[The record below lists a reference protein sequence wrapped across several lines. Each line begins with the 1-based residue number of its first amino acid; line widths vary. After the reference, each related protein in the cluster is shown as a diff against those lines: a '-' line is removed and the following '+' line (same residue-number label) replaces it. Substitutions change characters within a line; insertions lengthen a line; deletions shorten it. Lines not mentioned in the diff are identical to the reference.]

1 MSMEYRRSYRG
12 DSSPDSGIG
21 WPLIVLIGGL
31 AALVLALPAL
41 AIGMVLQRLTSARSW
56 SFPLWFILTFIGA
69 GLVYSFYTHGLD
81 RMITAQLTDYAL
93 AIKQHHADVT
103 QWNLPRLWSE
113 TWPVWV
119 RTLAV
124 VPVVA
129 FWRELEASGNSDR
142 SAILHQQEWKRQRI
156 VARSKSRATRRTRR
170 PGRIPDAVNGQMVV
184 GVPIDDELAE

>member
-12 DSSPDSGIG
+12 GLDPGQGIL
-21 WPLIVLIGGL
+21 WPLVVMIGGL
-31 AALVLALPAL
+31 IALVLALPAL
-41 AIGMVLQRLTSARSW
+41 AIGVVLQRLTSARSW
-56 SFPLWFILTFIGA
+56 SFPLWFVLTFIGA
-69 GLVYSFYTHGLD
+69 GLVYYLHTHGLE
-81 RMITAQLTDYAL
+81 RMITAQLMDYAL

-103 QWNLPRLWSE
+103 QWNLSRLWSE

-124 VPVVA
+124 APVVA
-129 FWRELEASGNSDR
+129 FWRELEASGNGD
-142 SAILHQQEWKRQRI
+142 SAEILHQQERERQRL

-184 GVPIDDELAE
+184 GVPIDEEHAQ

>member
-1 MSMEYRRSYRG
+1 MSMEYRRSNRG
-12 DSSPDSGIG
+12 GLDPGLGIL
-21 WPLIVLIGGL
+21 WPLVVMIGGL

-41 AIGMVLQRLTSARSW
+41 AIGFVLRRLTSARSW
-56 SFPLWFILTFIGA
+56 SFPLWFVLTFIGA
-69 GLVYSFYTHGLD
+69 GLVYYLDTHGLD
-81 RMITAQLTDYAL
+81 RMITAQLMDYAL

-103 QWNLPRLWSE
+103 RWNMPRLWSE

-129 FWRELEASGNSDR
+129 FWRELEARGNGDSA
-142 SAILHQQEWKRQRI
+142 AILRQQEWERQRL

-170 PGRIPDAVNGQMVV
+170 PDRIPDAVNGQMVV
-184 GVPIDDELAE
+184 GVPIDDEHAE

>member
-12 DSSPDSGIG
+12 GLDPGQGIL
-21 WPLIVLIGGL
+21 WPLVVMIGGL
-31 AALVLALPAL
+31 IALVLALPAL
-41 AIGMVLQRLTSARSW
+41 AIGVVLQRLTLARSW
-56 SFPLWFILTFIGA
+56 SFPLWFVLTFMGA
-69 GLVYSFYTHGLD
+69 GLVYYLYTHGLD
-81 RMITAQLTDYAL
+81 RMISAQLMDYAL

-103 QWNLPRLWSE
+103 QWNLSRLWSE

-129 FWRELEASGNSDR
+129 FWRELEASGNGD
-142 SAILHQQEWKRQRI
+142 SAENLHQQEWERQRLI
-156 VARSKSRATRRTRR
+156 ARSKSRATRRTRR

-184 GVPIDDELAE
+184 GVPIDDEHAQ

>member
-12 DSSPDSGIG
+12 GSDPDSGIL
-21 WPLIVLIGGL
+21 WLLVVMLGGL

-41 AIGMVLQRLTSARSW
+41 ATGFVLQRLTSARSW
-56 SFPLWFILTFIGA
+56 SFPLWFVLTFIGA
-69 GLVYSFYTHGLD
+69 GLVYFLCIHGLD

-93 AIKQHHADVT
+93 TIKQHHADVA
-103 QWNLPRLWSE
+103 QWNLHRLWSE

-129 FWRELEASGNSDR
+129 FWRELEAGGNGDR
-142 SAILHQQEWKRQRI
+142 AAILHRQERERQRL

-170 PGRIPDAVNGQMVV
+170 PDRIPDAVHGQMVV
-184 GVPIDDELAE
+184 GVPIDDEHAA